1 MSTGEYMRLHELLTE
16 ATIDLEEQ
24 VDYLYD
30 KFFKDE
36 NMEPDLHII
45 QTLEQYNFE
54 HYLQQTNDEFNDE
67 WLEQMTQGL
76 LPELQ

>member
-1 MSTGEYMRLHELLTE
+1 
-16 ATIDLEEQ
+16 
-24 VDYLYD
+24 
-30 KFFKDE
+30 
-36 NMEPDLHII
+36 MEPDLHIL
-45 QTLEQYNFE
+45 QTLEQNNFE